1 MSENIGSVGGERDM
15 LDDLCDQQLE
25 TAEVLHKT
33 RMTLKAV
40 MKTVNMLQSK
50 VITLEAAMVAREED
64 QERGYQAGYQ
74 RAMEMEEIVEKTVT
88 PFPAESIV
96 VSGDRLVWDEEQAM
110 FVECN

>member
-50 VITLEAAMVAREED
+50 VITLEAAMVSREENE
-64 QERGYQAGYQ
+64 ERGYQAGYQ
-74 RAMEMEEIVEKTVT
+74 RAMEMEDIPDT
-88 PFPAESIV
+88 PVPAESIV